1 MSQAAEAAKPTW
13 QDAWIGSMYDPHLF
27 ATGVLGYLPA
37 GVPNPGK
44 LDQLEDWQDRFLREF
59 FLAPDDTVTDSPRHS
74 VRAGHGVGKGTVLA
88 ILALWFPLTH
98 YDSKCVVTANSQ
110 DQLKVNNWPEIRKQ
124 AGKLPEDMRSLLDIE
139 EEMIKL
145 KAAPEMAFVVRRTA
159 SKSNPEAMQ
168 GIHAKHVL
176 YLVDEASGIMD
187 IVFEIAQ
194 GSMSTQGAISCLFS
208 NPTRASGF
216 FFDTHHK
223 LRYRW
228 RTRVVNCEDVP
239 RARGHIEDVIAAYGK
254 GSNRYRV
261 RVLGEFPQADDET
274 VIPLELVEGARNR
287 EVVTTKFVPVWG
299 VDIARHGDDRCALAK
314 RRGNTLTEPVTW
326 WGGVDLTV
334 TAGKIRRM
342 WEDCLV
348 EDRPSEILIDS
359 IGLGAGVLDMLR
371 EQGLPVRGVNVG
383 ETPSAD
389 DQYARLRDELW
400 FKGRAWFHGRD
411 VKIPADEAL
420 IAELTAPTYDFT
432 SNGKIVVE
440 PKKEMKKR
448 GLRSPDL
455 ADAFLLTFAGG
466 IDRPVEKRR
475 RWPEERRT
483 SAWAA

>member
-1 MSQAAEAAKPTW
+1 MTAPANIPAW
-13 QDAWIGSMYDPHLF
+13 QRAWVGSRDNPKLF
-27 ATGVLGYLPA
+27 VTGVLGVLPYGA
-37 GVPNPGK
+37 DNPIGEP
-44 LDQLEDWQDRFLREF
+44 QLEQWQDTALDEIAVHDRVSIR
-59 FLAPDDTVTDSPRHS
+59 S
-74 VRAGHGVGKGTVLA
+74 GHGVGKTAFISWLILWFVLTRLDCKVPVAANTQNQLRDVVWPEVKKWWRRLPEPLQRQVDVLA
-88 ILALWFPLTH
+88 ER
-98 YDSKCVVTANSQ
+98 VV
-110 DQLKVNNWPEIRKQ
+110 
-124 AGKLPEDMRSLLDIE
+124 
-139 EEMIKL
+139 L
-145 KAAPEMAFVVRRTA
+145 KADPEASFAVARTA
-159 SKSNPEAMQ
+159 SKDNTEALA
-168 GIHAKHVL
+168 GFHAHWL
-176 YLVDEASGIMD
+176 LFLLEEASGIPDTVIEVAM
-187 IVFEIAQ
+187 
-194 GSMSTQGAISCLFS
+194 GALSSKGAKAVAIG
-208 NPTRASGF
+208 NPTKASGF
-216 FFDTHHK
+216 FYDTHHK
-223 LRYRW
+223 LRDSW
-228 RTRVVNCEDVP
+228 RTLKVSSEDVP
-239 RARGHIEDVIAAYGK
+239 RARGHIADIISMYGK
-254 GSNRYRV
+254 GSNKYRV
-261 RVLGEFPQADDET
+261 RVEGEFPNADDET

-287 EVVTTKFVPVWG
+287 EVATTQFVPVWG

-342 WEDCLV
+342 WEDCLID
-348 EDRPSEILIDS
+348 DRPSEILIDS

-466 IDRPVEKRR
+466 LDRKVEKRR
-475 RWPEERRT
+475 RWHEESSA

>member
-1 MSQAAEAAKPTW
+1 MTGPANIPVW
-13 QDAWIGSMYDPHLF
+13 QRAWVGSRDDPYLF
-27 ATGVLGYLPA
+27 VTGVLGVLPVGA
-37 GVPNPGK
+37 DNPSGEP
-44 LDQLEDWQDRFLREF
+44 QLEKWQHDALALIGANDRVSIR
-59 FLAPDDTVTDSPRHS
+59 S
-74 VRAGHGVGKGTVLA
+74 GHGVGKTAFICWL
-88 ILALWFPLTH
+88 ILWFVLTRL
-98 YDSKCVVTANSQ
+98 DCKVPVAANTQNQLRDVV
-110 DQLKVNNWPEIRKQ
+110 WPEIKKWWRR
-124 AGKLPEDMRSLLDIE
+124 LPEPLQKQVDVQAERVV
-139 EEMIKL
+139 L
-145 KAAPEMAFVVRRTA
+145 KADPEASFAVARTA
-159 SKSNPEAMQ
+159 SKDNTEALA
-168 GIHAKHVL
+168 GFHAL
-176 YLVDEASGIMD
+176 WLLFLLEEASGIPD
-187 IVFEIAQ
+187 IVIEVA
-194 GSMSTQGAISCLFS
+194 MGALSSKGAKAVAIG
-208 NPTRASGF
+208 NPTKASGF

-223 LRYRW
+223 LRDSW
-228 RTRVVNCEDVP
+228 KTLVVSSEDVP
-239 RARGHIEDVIAAYGK
+239 RARGHIADIISMYGK
-254 GSNRYRV
+254 GSNKYRV
-261 RVLGEFPQADDET
+261 RVQGEFPSADDET

-287 EVVTTKFVPVWG
+287 DIATTKFVPVWG

-326 WGGVDLTV
+326 WSGVDLTV
-334 TAGKIRRM
+334 SAGKIRRM

-348 EDRPSEILIDS
+348 DDRPSEILIDS

-466 IDRPVEKRR
+466 LDRKIEKRR
-475 RWPEERRT
+475 RWHEESSA